1 MRAGIDTGSV
11 SSGLFGKPSV
21 VYDMWGSAVNLAHQ
35 IKNGSPQ
42 PGIYVTSRVY
52 DTLQETMQFTSAGT
66 VTVDGVSE
74 PVWQVSEN
82 PS

>member
-1 MRAGIDTGSV
+1 
-11 SSGLFGKPSV
+11 
-21 VYDMWGSAVNLAHQ
+21 MWGSAVNLAHQ